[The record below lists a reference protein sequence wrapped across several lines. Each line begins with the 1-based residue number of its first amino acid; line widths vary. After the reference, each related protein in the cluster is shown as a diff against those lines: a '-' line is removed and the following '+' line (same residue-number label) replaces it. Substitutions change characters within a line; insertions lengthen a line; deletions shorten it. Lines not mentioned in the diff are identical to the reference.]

1 MRNQMGTFMRKIL
14 FAAAIAA
21 MAASTPAHAAP
32 VLMISVDG
40 LRPLAVIDT
49 SRGLKVPNIRALM
62 ASGAYATGVKN
73 VLPTV
78 TYPDHTT
85 LVTGVWP
92 DVHGIHANTKFDPL
106 GTNLGGW
113 YWYASDIQVP

>member
-1 MRNQMGTFMRKIL
+1 MRKIL
-14 FAAAIAA
+14 FAAAIATLA
-21 MAASTPAHAAP
+21 ATPAAASP

-40 LRPLAVIDT
+40 LRPLDVIDADK
-49 SRGLKVPNIRALM
+49 RGFKIPNMRALM
-62 ASGAYATGVKN
+62 AAGAYATGVKN

-106 GTNLGGW
+106 DLNK
-113 YWYASDIQVP
+113 